1 MLGLNST
8 SEFPQKAADSMSD
21 DKHSGRL
28 RYVQLLKVTAALNMA
43 TTLDVVHHLQY
54 LETVSETGS
63 VDLVVSKLPVV
74 ATILD
79 IVHHLQYLE
88 TVSETG
94 SVCVIKSKAY
104 QKDLVECPIYLSCS
118 LIRRCQKPI

>member
-79 IVHHLQYLE
+79 IVHH
-88 TVSETG
+88 
-94 SVCVIKSKAY
+94 
-104 QKDLVECPIYLSCS
+104 
-118 LIRRCQKPI
+118 IRLKTPKMVWTLNLFPTLKCNEERKHLL